1 MGSKNVKKLDNKGNY
16 NVVELSRHFKTDFLD
31 IGRNPELLEQPILV
45 ADILFKI
52 IHDLKSNNFF
62 TDNRIFRFNRPKQE
76 ENQIKLDL
84 WENEFINESDNE
96 IRKVYKT
103 SEFLKNRDKRKMT
116 AALEFL
122 KDYKREQYSFVNRKG
137 VKITSSG
144 GLIQDWKYG
153 DNTGNFEITISLY
166 WADKICR
173 LDYKEFFNVNLG
185 VIKQFRNSKM
195 LFFCLWILSLKEGV
209 GTRKNYHDILKT
221 FNLSYPTKY
230 ELQRGFISP
239 IKKKMDNSK
248 VTTFNFYSDNG
259 NKDNIRFV
267 PFKIK
272 PNLNISNEHDIE
284 AMEKEKEVYKRNMI
298 TYKRKY
304 LKRRHK
310 LELSHLNTLSN
321 LYLDTDLIKFEKM
334 YKSFVQLC
342 RKEGVKSDSYT
353 GQHFINKLQFVYSQ
367 NVN

>member
-1 MGSKNVKKLDNKGNY
+1 MAEKIKYLKGNNKY
-16 NVVELSRHFKTDFLD
+16 NVVELSRNFKNEFLD
-31 IGRNPELLEQPILV
+31 FVRNPELLEQPILV
-45 ADILFKI
+45 ADILFQI
-52 IHDLKSNNFF
+52 IHDLKNYNFH
-62 TDNRIFRFNRPKQE
+62 TSDEIFHLNPVKIK
-76 ENQIKLDL
+76 ENQLKMNL

-96 IRKVYKT
+96 VKKVYKT
-103 SEFLKNRDKRKMT
+103 SQFLKNRDKRKMT

-122 KDYKREQYSFVNRKG
+122 KEYKKEQYTFTNRKG
-137 VKITSSG
+137 NKITRSG
-144 GLIQDWKYG
+144 GLIQDWQYA
-153 DNTGNFEITISLY
+153 DNTGNFEITLTLY

-173 LDYKEFFNVNLG
+173 LDYKGFFNVNLN
-185 VIKQFRNSKM
+185 VIKQFRKSNG
-195 LFFCLWILSLKEGV
+195 LFFALWILSLKEGV
-209 GTRKNYHDILKT
+209 GTKKDYMEIIKSFKLKYKS
-221 FNLSYPTKY
+221 NY
-230 ELQRGFISP
+230 ELKRGFISS
-239 IKKKMDNSK
+239 IKSKMDKSK
-248 VTTFNFYSDNG
+248 IKSFNFYTDEKNP
-259 NKDNIRFV
+259 NNIKFV
-267 PFKIK
+267 PYQIK

-310 LELSHLNTLSN
+310 LELSHLNTLSD
-321 LYLDTDLIKFEKM
+321 LYLSTDLIKFEKM